1 VPVTDPGVVNTFT
14 SVQQSLPSTESID
27 AFSASNQQALAQL
40 AIEFCS
46 ELVKSPSLSAKFFP
60 GLNYSQPAGT
70 YFATQSNV
78 NLVINPLITR
88 AQIVDGHGVQ
98 IASQPTVA
106 AVTTELN
113 ALIAQLSSGQNGAG
127 RTAAVTTAACAAV
140 LGSAAIVLH

>member
-1 VPVTDPGVVNTFT
+1 
-14 SVQQSLPSTESID
+14 
-27 AFSASNQQALAQL
+27 
-40 AIEFCS
+40 
-46 ELVKSPSLSAKFFP
+46 
-60 GLNYSQPAGT
+60 
-70 YFATQSNV
+70 
-78 NLVINPLITR
+78 VINPLLTR

-113 ALIAQLSSGQNGAG
+113 ALIAQLSNGQNGAG